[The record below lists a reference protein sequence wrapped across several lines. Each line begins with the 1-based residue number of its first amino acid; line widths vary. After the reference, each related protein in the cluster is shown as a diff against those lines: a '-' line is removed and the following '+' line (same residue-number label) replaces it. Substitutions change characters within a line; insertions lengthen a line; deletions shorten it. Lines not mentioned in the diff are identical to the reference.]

1 MPKILCIL
9 FLKIKYMKF
18 KFLKGYNRS
27 ILSNRNISDKDIMD
41 YFGIRGDELKQSI
54 KSHRRSSKNKDRKK
68 LKYKLIFPEFPSWMN
83 NCIIHPKTTNLKGNA
98 SIKLQL
104 TFDNCDV
111 PSQIRSQCYEFIFPS
126 LILFGYDING
136 HLKKY
141 WILENVLT
149 KFIDYNITGFSFCI
163 DLNLSTNL
171 VKEVDV

>member
-1 MPKILCIL
+1 MPKILCIFL
-9 FLKIKYMKF
+9 FKIKHMKF
-18 KFLKGYNRS
+18 KFLKARNLLF
-27 ILSNRNISDKDIMD
+27 LSRDNNSDEDFMC
-41 YFGIRGDELKQSI
+41 YFGIEGDELKQSI